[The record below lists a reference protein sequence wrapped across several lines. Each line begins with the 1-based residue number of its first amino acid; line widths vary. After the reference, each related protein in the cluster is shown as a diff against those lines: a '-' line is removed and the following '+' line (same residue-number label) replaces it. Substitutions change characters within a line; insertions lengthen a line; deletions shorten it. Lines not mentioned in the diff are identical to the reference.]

1 MFGQEMLIDE
11 PKEPIRATVRVR
23 HTKWEN
29 PPCTA
34 EARGTGVHIVADEA
48 LRAPARGQ
56 SAVLYD
62 GDRLIGGGIIE

>member
-1 MFGQEMLIDE
+1 MWIRDGCDE
-11 PKEPIRATVRVR
+11 PTGVVSATVRVR

-29 PPCTA
+29 PPCEA
-34 EARGTGVHIVADEA
+34 EVAGDLVAIHTKEP

-62 GDRLIGGGIIE
+62 GDRVLGGGFVV